1 MKDLGERG
9 FEFAVAAL
17 SLTKKISISQEHR
30 FLLNQFLRAA
40 CSIGANITEG
50 RASSSRKEMARYY
63 QISLKSARESVYWLK
78 LIKVVCVQKPP
89 GLDDLLT
96 EVSEIIR
103 ILSKSVLSLKV
114 DLAKEEETLY
124 LTLINE

>member
-1 MKDLGERG
+1 MKDLAERG

-17 SLTKKISISQEHR
+17 SLTKGISISQDHR

-63 QISLKSARESVYWLK
+63 QISLKSSRETIYWLK
-78 LIKVVCVQKPP
+78 LIKA
-89 GLDDLLT
+89 
-96 EVSEIIR
+96 VSEQKQNLIEELLNEAVEFTR
-103 ILSKSVLSLKV
+103 ILSKSVLSLKA
-114 DLAKEEETLY
+114 DMAKEGESIY
-124 LTLINE
+124 LTSTYQ